1 MLHCDQLTIRQGRRT
16 LLQPLTWQVRAGE
29 CWWIAGRNG
38 CGKSTLLTTLA
49 ALRRADGGHIRLC
62 DQPLPQLT
70 PRQRAQRLAMLPQ
83 ASHDAF
89 DYAVQDA
96 VAAARFAWP
105 DAGDNPQRVAAALDA
120 FDLGRLAA
128 RPLQALS
135 GGERQRVALASVMAQ
150 DAPLILLDEPSNSL
164 DLAHQA
170 TLQQQIGRWCAQ
182 GKAVLL
188 VSHDLQ
194 LAPACAS
201 HALLLDEYGAHR
213 QYPLVELNAEHL
225 AAVLGYPLT
234 RLHHAGHPCF
244 LPGHPS

>member
-1 MLHCDQLTIRQGRRT
+1 M
-16 LLQPLTWQVRAGE
+16 
-29 CWWIAGRNG
+29 
-38 CGKSTLLTTLA
+38 
-49 ALRRADGGHIRLC
+49 
-62 DQPLPQLT
+62 PQLT
-70 PRQRAQRLAMLPQ
+70 PRQRAQRLALLPQ

-105 DAGDNPQRVAAALDA
+105 DAGDKPQRVAAALDA
-120 FDLGRLAA
+120 FDLGRLAT

-170 TLQQQIGRWCAQ
+170 ALQQQIGRWRAQ

-188 VSHDLQ
+188 VSVE
-194 LAPACAS
+194 
-201 HALLLDEYGAHR
+201 LDEIMSLSDRILVIADGRIVGELDGVAGQLGRRGERLHLR
-213 QYPLVELNAEHL
+213 LTRELTTCHTTLNAKVELAD
-225 AAVLGYPLT
+225 
-234 RLHHAGHPCF
+234 LHV
-244 LPGHPS
+244 